1 MSTPE
6 PNFRPN
12 EPQDGRDRLR
22 LRVEGEYVDHLRG
35 LERVFNAHARKLGL
49 GVNIDVSK
57 VASAAL
63 NFESIRK
70 VSTFLDRA
78 DDSGVLHDVQL
89 MTALDCVAEIL
100 TNPGRNGL
108 VLGAMQ
114 SGKTTTSLA
123 LQFAGPMVYLLTGRA
138 LYPVYLITS
147 HTSQEDQ
154 TKIELKK
161 FLDFYGEIEV
171 VVDDEHRCSLIEYTE
186 NLGLDLIF
194 EVSPTI
200 ETYRHS
206 VLKNALPD
214 TYMGPTLEDFVQR
227 RVHGRGVE
235 RVAELCRRAADQGF
249 SPLLIIDE
257 PQYGASDRPISDG
270 AGGVEWRSCV
280 LNRIFEAIEGELCE
294 DAIDHVF
301 IGLSATPYELVGV
314 DAIWQIKQYLTSNYV
329 GFNYFCGEVIDGSA
343 DITPPRTLSFS
354 EHAQQCGIGFFSMI
368 DLSAYGGSRATFD
381 RFCRR
386 TDYGGDQARY
396 RARVE
401 DALRAAIYDMAGS
414 GEGEPVGICVRLFND
429 NRRSHALLSRLGLN
443 PDRVEVIEWF
453 GSEFRGQ
460 SIKRAIEN
468 RTRKDL
474 PFLVAVTNRARM
486 GDAFPASVRWFVDF
500 SRQASTL
507 NALLQ
512 GLLGRACG
520 YNKFSTVILS
530 DENTQLVS
538 DYQQTRGGLIYNPSP
553 HSVVVGAYR
562 RGAPTS
568 VLRVSADADDP
579 VVRRF
584 FERLN
589 SEVID
594 LNVEQ
599 YERSFRPSR
608 GRGGGPRT
616 APILQI
622 ADQEGLFEHLENP
635 AIRAILFPTF
645 ADGIQIARAGDVVQ
659 RSRTGNDPIG
669 YSLDENGN
677 IRFTFRWNSEEG
689 AGHAGIQSRGY
700 GARDAAD
707 RARAGDK
714 LEPQIHLRK
723 RDPATGAIVFDKH
736 EPPEMQRPGRWEAS
750 ALILPLVRPV
760 RELKTG
766 EQTLPKERS
775 AYSGLLSDD
784 EKAAAGYS
792 TTTASA

>member
-1 MSTPE
+1 MSVIE
-6 PNFRPN
+6 SEIRPN
-12 EPQDGRDRLR
+12 EPQDPRGRLK
-22 LRVEGEYVDHLRG
+22 LRVEAEYVEHLHQ
-35 LERVFNAHARKLGL
+35 LESVFNSHARKRGL
-49 GVNIDVSK
+49 GIRIDVSK
-57 VASAAL
+57 AAKAAL
-63 NFESIRK
+63 NFETIRK
-70 VSTFLDRA
+70 VSTFLDRT
-78 DDSGVLHDVQL
+78 DDSGVLHDAQL
-89 MTALDCVAEIL
+89 MTSLDCVVEIL
-100 TNPGRNGL
+100 VDPGRNGV

-123 LQFAGPMVYLLTGRA
+123 LQFAGPIVYLLTGRA

-161 FLDFYGEIEV
+161 FLDFYGDIEV
-171 VVDDEHRCSLIEYTE
+171 VVDDSHRCTLIEYTE

-200 ETYRHS
+200 ETYRHN

-235 RVAELCRRAADQGF
+235 RVADLCRRAADQGF

-257 PQYGASDRPISDG
+257 PQYGASDRQISDG
-270 AGGVEWRSCV
+270 LGGTEWRSCV
-280 LNRIFEAIEGELCE
+280 LNQIFEGIERELGE

-301 IGLSATPYELVGV
+301 IGLSATPYELVGI
-314 DAIWQIKQYLTSNYV
+314 DAVWQVKQYLTSNYV
-329 GFNYFCGEVIDGSA
+329 GFNYFCGDVIDGTA
-343 DITPPRTLSFS
+343 EVTPPQTISFS
-354 EHAQQCGIGFFSMI
+354 KYADQSAIPFFANV
-368 DLSAYGGSRATFD
+368 DLSAYAGGSAFN
-381 RFCRR
+381 RFCRKSG
-386 TDYGGDQARY
+386 YGGNHARY

-414 GEGEPVGICVRLFND
+414 EGEEVGICVRLFND
-429 NRRSHALLSRLGLN
+429 NRRSHGLLNRLGLN
-443 PDRVEVIEWF
+443 PDRIEVIEWF

-460 SIKRAIEN
+460 SVKRAIEN
-468 RTRKDL
+468 RKRKDL
-474 PFLVAVTNRARM
+474 PFLIAVTNRARM

-520 YNKFSTVILS
+520 YNKRSTVSLS
-530 DENTQLVS
+530 DENAQLVE
-538 DYQQTRGGLIYNPSP
+538 DYQRTRGGLIYNPSP
-553 HSVVVGAYR
+553 HSIVVGAYR

-568 VLRVSADADDP
+568 VLKVSADVDDP
-579 VVRRF
+579 VVQRF

-589 SEVID
+589 REVVD
-594 LNVEQ
+594 NHVEQ
-599 YERSFRPSR
+599 YERSFKPAR
-608 GRGGGPRT
+608 GRGTGPRT

-622 ADQEGLFEHLENP
+622 AEEEGLFDHLEEVEV
-635 AIRAILFPTF
+635 RQRLYPTF
-645 ADGIQIARAGDVVQ
+645 ADGFRIARASDVVE
-659 RSRTGNDPIG
+659 RSRPGDAPIG
-669 YSLDENGN
+669 YSLDGDGN
-677 IRFTFRWNSEEG
+677 IRFSFRWNPEDG

-714 LEPQIHLRK
+714 LEPQIHVRK
-723 RDPATGAIVFDKH
+723 RDLETGEIIFDKN
-736 EPPEMQRPGRWEAS
+736 EPESQRPGRWEAR

-766 EQTLPKERS
+766 DQTLPKERS
-775 AYSGLLSDD
+775 AYSDLLSDE

-792 TTTASA
+792 TDAD